1 MKGQDAKGYI
11 AVKKVF
17 LMQLTAMPVVGQP
30 EYWEKQMNSL
40 SKKQGRDKGG
50 VVVCVQ
56 YTVYTVHTDLSC
68 DTDSH
73 GKYSLSTIGSFIE

>member
-30 EYWEKQMNSL
+30 EYWEKQMSSL
-40 SKKQGRDKGG
+40 SKARKG
-50 VVVCVQ
+50 
-56 YTVYTVHTDLSC
+56 
-68 DTDSH
+68 
-73 GKYSLSTIGSFIE
+73 